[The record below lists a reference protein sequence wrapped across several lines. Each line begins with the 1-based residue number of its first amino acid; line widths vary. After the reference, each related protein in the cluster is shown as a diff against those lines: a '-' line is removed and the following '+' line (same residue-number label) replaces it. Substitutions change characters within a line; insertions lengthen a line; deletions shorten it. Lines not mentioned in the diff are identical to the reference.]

1 MWYSGVTA
9 ECVADAAR
17 LVHARITR
25 HSEFA
30 TLFAN
35 IRIVVVV
42 VVVVVVAAIAIIAYM
57 HGHVEAN
64 VTATAQQRRNAEIDT
79 TYGGNL
85 EMMGNEQ
92 TECFDEF
99 KLPRG
104 EVQCRL
110 KEQQHMQSLISD
122 QQHG

>member
-1 MWYSGVTA
+1 MPFSDFCMWYSGVAA

-17 LVHARITR
+17 LVHAAITG
-25 HSEFA
+25 HSELA

-35 IRIVVVV
+35 IRIVVVIV
-42 VVVVVVAAIAIIAYM
+42 VVVIAITADM
-57 HGHVEAN
+57 HGHVEAD

-85 EMMGNEQ
+85 EMMGNKQ
-92 TECFDEF
+92 TECFDEV

-110 KEQQHMQSLISD
+110 KE
-122 QQHG
+122 